1 MSDKEIII
9 EIVCRAFADNPRI
22 NAMVKKKNKERNI
35 RMMAEY
41 AYNLI
46 SKING
51 VYLSAD
57 KSTVIFYYKKSA
69 YKKDFGDTIQYIR
82 MFLTCIRPSQLFK
95 TLKREKFIETK
106 RLAIPDYVYVWILGS
121 VPGNKSLHGLADI
134 RDRLWSA
141 SAETGLPI
149 LIETTVE
156 KVLKLYKYV
165 GFEIYNQW
173 YDESADINLWFL
185 KRDVA

>member
-1 MSDKEIII
+1 L
-9 EIVCRAFADNPRI
+9 RQNAF
-22 NAMVKKKNKERNI
+22 
-35 RMMAEY
+35 
-41 AYNLI
+41 
-46 SKING
+46 
-51 VYLSAD
+51 
-57 KSTVIFYYKKSA
+57 
-69 YKKDFGDTIQYIR
+69 
-82 MFLTCIRPSQLFK
+82 
-95 TLKREKFIETK
+95 
-106 RLAIPDYVYVWILGS
+106 AIPDYVYVWILGS